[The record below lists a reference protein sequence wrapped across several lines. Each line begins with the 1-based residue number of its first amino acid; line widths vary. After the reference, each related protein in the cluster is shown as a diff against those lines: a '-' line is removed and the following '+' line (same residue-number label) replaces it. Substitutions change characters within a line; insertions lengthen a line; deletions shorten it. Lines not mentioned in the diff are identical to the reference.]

1 MPKSRKKNGTSKNVT
16 SSGEPIPL
24 LDSIRTQIQAPDE
37 LNHDIESARDNDKVS
52 TAGWQCDIKDWSG
65 QKASNYELDAFPQ
78 TIRSLERK
86 HEQSKNILF
95 RMTNITTAVNE
106 NKLETKQEI
115 NDQMKMKLCK
125 NIDILKLTAVV
136 TDLIT
141 GQRDE
146 SAYKDF
152 LSILQIFSV
161 NELRDDHLE
170 ETIYH
175 LIQAAV
181 SFIRSNEARFDS
193 TKLQE
198 CYRQRC
204 IMKMNALK

>member
-115 NDQMKMKLCK
+115 NDQMKMKLC
-125 NIDILKLTAVV
+125 
-136 TDLIT
+136 
-141 GQRDE
+141 QRDE